1 MLGRS
6 PCRRSASH
14 WSNGQSMTTIARYL
28 VLWFSLISSD
38 AHASATLLE
47 RECLE
52 TFSTPH
58 RWNLANPKERHWDN
72 RCWDFVSQQNGKW
85 IWIGSVN
92 PTTPKIV
99 PPLDQQLVEQW
110 CVTTTEVSKV
120 SSRETCDALGGEAF
134 RALAKA
140 NQAFLKAQT
149 RQKVSPD
156 SGNSAPTKVN
166 PLAEES
172 LVESPNPLEAEPVPK
187 EEVEST
193 PSSNQESALQIPAAK
208 NYDGLAVG
216 IIALLAFIAGL
227 LFLNGR
233 RKLLGKYEQKTLEA
247 YSDLTADDYFSAQR
261 ARAWKEKFSELGLLR
276 GVPEI
281 LISRNPNR
289 NAITEVRR
297 ALSNVED
304 WRKVRNE
311 RYVAD
316 QHEKY
321 KEFFD
326 SIEKYPLTDRQRD
339 AIISCENRCLTIA
352 GAGTGKTSTVVGRVG
367 YLLETSWCQPSEILV
382 MSYTDKAVRELQ
394 QRLEDQGIEGVDV
407 KTFHSLGKQII
418 EKAEGKEYSVLK
430 RPPMIEFLKEF
441 LESDKQ
447 YLKIVEYL
455 SQYFYPER
463 YEDSFNSAKEF
474 NEFATIQ
481 NLQSLKTL
489 KAEKV
494 RSVQEV
500 KLANWLFLNGVS
512 YEYERPYEV
521 KQYEHYLPDF
531 FLSDYEIYIEHF
543 GINRDGSTRKDID
556 PQKYKS
562 DMEWKW
568 KLHKENETEL
578 IATYSYQF
586 REGSVFEIL
595 EKSLKDRGVEFNPLT
610 PKEVKET
617 IEKGKRLKPFAKQL
631 SSFLALYQE
640 DPNGSVRVIEASGKK
655 EEPQQERFLAIF
667 EELRLR
673 YENYLK
679 DRNQIDFADMM
690 SKSVNHLREGKYKSP
705 YRAIIVDEFQ
715 DISRARIQLI
725 DELFENRDDTRLLCV
740 GDDWQSIYRFS
751 GSDISMTTK
760 FEEKYE
766 DTIRV
771 DLDKTFRFKD
781 KLLCLSST
789 FVTQNPNQL
798 KKTITTTHTSQ
809 SPAVYLTSQP
819 VEKVLEKLKKERLS
833 ADPSKEVC
841 VLGRY
846 NHTFKK
852 IRAKNKNT
860 VHSAKGLEWDYVIVP
875 DLFSDPYGFPC
886 GLYDDP
892 NISMLLPQADSFP
905 FSDER
910 RVFYVALTRAREEVW
925 LIVPSDTSPSIFI
938 EELIKQ
944 PEYKKLFVRSGLD
957 LNSKALCPE
966 CDSLLRR
973 KENQE
978 SGEPFFG
985 CVHFPRCGGSR
996 PCCRHCGKGVLVRNE
1011 SKVTCSNAACD
1022 RTHEVCPKCVKGILV
1037 RRKNKT
1043 TGQPFLSCN
1052 LLTCRYTQSTDD

>member
-1 MLGRS
+1 MK
-6 PCRRSASH
+6 
-14 WSNGQSMTTIARYL
+14 TITRYL
-28 VLWFSLISSD
+28 VFCSSLISCG
-38 AHASATLLE
+38 AHASATPQE

-58 RWNLANPKERHWDN
+58 RWNLANPKERHWGIK
-72 RCWDFVSQQNGKW
+72 CWDFVSQQNGKW
-85 IWIGSVN
+85 IWIGSKN
-92 PTTPKIV
+92 PSIPKSV
-99 PPLDQQLVEQW
+99 PSLDQQLVERW
-110 CVTTTEVSKV
+110 CVTSIEVSKV

-134 RALAKA
+134 LALAKA
-140 NQAFLKAQT
+140 NQAFLKAQK
-149 RQKVSPD
+149 REKVSPD
-156 SGNSAPTKVN
+156 SGYPAPTKVH
-166 PLAEES
+166 PLTEES
-172 LVESPNPLEAEPVPK
+172 LVESPNPLEPEPVP
-187 EEVEST
+187 EDEVEST
-193 PSSNQESALQIPAAK
+193 PSGNQESALPIPAAK

-216 IIALLAFIAGL
+216 IIALIALIAGL

-233 RKLLGKYEQKTLEA
+233 RKLLGKYEQKILEA

-261 ARAWKEKFSELGLLR
+261 ARAWKEKFSELSLLR

-281 LISRNPNR
+281 VISRNPNR
-289 NAITEVRR
+289 NAITEVGR
-297 ALSNVED
+297 ALLNVEN

-316 QHEKY
+316 QHGKY

-326 SIEKYPLTDRQRD
+326 SIEKYPLTGRQRD

-352 GAGTGKTSTVVGRVG
+352 GAGTGKTSTVVGRVS
-367 YLLETSWCQPSEILV
+367 YLLEKSWCRPSEILV
-382 MSYTDKAVRELQ
+382 MSYTDKAVKTLQ
-394 QRLEDQGIEGVDV
+394 EKIEDRAIEGVDI

-418 EKAEGKEYSVLK
+418 EKAECEKYSVLAD
-430 RPPMIEFLKEF
+430 PPTIEFLKEF
-441 LESDKQ
+441 LESKKQ

-463 YEDSFNSAKEF
+463 YEDSFNSAKES
-474 NEFATIQ
+474 NEFATIH
-481 NLQSLKTL
+481 NIRTLKTL
-489 KAEKV
+489 QAEKV

-512 YEYERPYEV
+512 YEYEQPYPV
-521 KQYEHYLPDF
+521 KQYKHYRPDF

-556 PQKYKS
+556 PKQYKS

-568 KLHKENETEL
+568 NLHKENETEL

-586 REGSVFEIL
+586 REGSVFSIL

-610 PKEVKET
+610 TEQVKKTLKKNE
-617 IEKGKRLKPFAKQL
+617 RLAALAQQL
-631 SSFLALYQE
+631 GSFLTLYRE
-640 DPNGSVRVIEASGKK
+640 NPEGSVRAIESSGKK

-673 YENYLK
+673 YESYLK
-679 DRNQIDFADMM
+679 DRKQIDFADMM
-690 SKSVNHLREGKYKSP
+690 SMSLNHLREGKYKSP
-705 YRAIIVDEFQ
+705 YRAIIVDEYQ

-725 DELFENRDDTRLLCV
+725 DELFENRLDTRLLCV

-766 DTIRV
+766 DTIRI

-781 KLLCLSST
+781 KLLSLSST

-798 KKTITTTHTSQ
+798 KKTITTNQTSQ
-809 SPAVYLTSQP
+809 SPAIYLTSQP
-819 VEKVLEKLKKERLS
+819 VENVLEKLKKERI
-833 ADPSKEVC
+833 AGDQSKEVC

-846 NHTFKK
+846 KHTFRNISTKTK
-852 IRAKNKNT
+852 QT

-886 GLYDDP
+886 GLDDDP

-925 LIVPSDTSPSIFI
+925 LIVPSDKSPSIFV
-938 EELIKQ
+938 EELIKK
-944 PEYKKLFVRSGLD
+944 PEYKRLFVKSGLD
-957 LNSKALCPE
+957 LNTEALCPE

-973 KENQE
+973 KENKT
-978 SGEPFFG
+978 SGELFFG
-985 CVHFPRCGGSR
+985 CVHYPRCRGTRSG
-996 PCCRHCGKGVLVRNE
+996 CRHCGKGVLIRNE
-1011 SKVTCSNAACD
+1011 SQVTCSNASCD
-1022 RTHEVCPKCVKGILV
+1022 LTHEVCPRCENGILV
-1037 RRKNKT
+1037 RKINKT
-1043 TGQPFLSCN
+1043 TEIPFLSCDN
-1052 LLTCRYTQSTDD
+1052 RTCSYTQSADD

>member
-1 MLGRS
+1 
-6 PCRRSASH
+6 
-14 WSNGQSMTTIARYL
+14 MTTIARYL
-28 VLWFSLISSD
+28 VFCFSLISCD
-38 AHASATLLE
+38 VHASATLLE

-58 RWNLANPKERHWDN
+58 RWNLANPKERHWDIK
-72 RCWDFVSQQNGKW
+72 CWDFVSQQNGKW
-85 IWIGSVN
+85 IWIGSTN
-92 PTTPKIV
+92 PSTPKIV
-99 PPLDQQLVEQW
+99 PSLDQQLVEHW
-110 CVTTTEVSKV
+110 CVTATEVSKV
-120 SSRETCDALGGEAF
+120 SSRESCDALGGEAF
-134 RALAKA
+134 LALAKA
-140 NQAFLKAQT
+140 NQAFLKARN
-149 RQKVSPD
+149 RQNGSTD
-156 SGNSAPTKVN
+156 SEHPAPTTGYPPAEA
-166 PLAEES
+166 PL
-172 LVESPNPLEAEPVPK
+172 LESPNTLEAQPVP
-187 EEVEST
+187 EDEVEST
-193 PSSNQESALQIPAAK
+193 PSGNKENYLQVTAAK
-208 NYDGLAVG
+208 NYDGEAVG

-261 ARAWKEKFSELGLLR
+261 ARAWEERFSALGLLR

-297 ALSNVED
+297 ALSNIEN

-326 SIEKYPLTDRQRD
+326 SIEKYPLSDRQRD
-339 AIISCENRCLTIA
+339 AILSCENRCLTIA

-382 MSYTDKAVRELQ
+382 MSYTEKAVRELQ
-394 QRLEDQGIEGVDV
+394 ERLEDQGIEGVDA

-430 RPPMIEFLKEF
+430 VPPTKEFLKEF

-481 NLQSLKTL
+481 NIRTLKTL
-489 KAEKV
+489 QAEPV

-512 YEYERPYEV
+512 YEYERPYKV
-521 KQYEHYLPDF
+521 RQYQHYRPDF
-531 FLSDYEIYIEHF
+531 FLNDYEIYIEHF

-556 PQKYKS
+556 PKQYKN

-568 KLHKENETEL
+568 NLHKENETEL

-610 PKEVKET
+610 PEEVKKTLE
-617 IEKGKRLKPFAKQL
+617 ENNRLKKLAEQL
-631 SSFLALYQE
+631 GSFLALYRE
-640 DPNGSVRVIEASGKK
+640 NPERSVRAIEASGKK
-655 EEPQQERFLAIF
+655 EEPQQERFLVIF

-679 DRNQIDFADMM
+679 DRNQIDFSDMM

-715 DISRARIQLI
+715 DISRARIQLV
-725 DELFENRDDTRLLCV
+725 DELFENRPDVRLLCV

-781 KLLCLSST
+781 KLLRLSST

-819 VEKVLEKLKKERLS
+819 VERVLEKLKKERLA

-846 NHTFKK
+846 NSTFEK
-852 IRAKNKNT
+852 IRVKNKNT

-925 LIVPSDTSPSIFI
+925 LIVPSDKSPSIFI
-938 EELIKQ
+938 EELIKE

-957 LNSKALCPE
+957 LNTEALCPE

-973 KENQE
+973 KENQT
-978 SGEPFFG
+978 SGESFFS
-985 CVHFPRCGGSR
+985 CVHFPRCRGTR
-996 PCCRHCGKGVLVRNE
+996 PGCRHCGKGVLVRNE
-1011 SKVTCSNAACD
+1011 SKITCSNAACD
-1022 RTHEVCPKCVKGILV
+1022 RAHKVCPKCGDGILV
-1037 RRKNKT
+1037 RRTKKAT
-1043 TGQPFLSCN
+1043 ETPFLSCN
-1052 LLTCRYTQSTDD
+1052 LLNCSHTQSADD